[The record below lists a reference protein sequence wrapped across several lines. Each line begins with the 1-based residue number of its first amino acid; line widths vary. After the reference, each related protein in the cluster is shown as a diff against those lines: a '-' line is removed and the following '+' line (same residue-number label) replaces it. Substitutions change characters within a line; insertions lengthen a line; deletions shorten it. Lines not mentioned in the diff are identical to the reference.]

1 VPKKTTNSESKPG
14 STQVQSGAIGGPS
27 TARGVDYQLDYAVYH
42 VLALLADQL
51 RTPHQELTITIEPRA
66 LHEQGATRSDVRIA
80 SREISA
86 ELKLHPSRQDIVE
99 WLSRVAQDPSMEKHE
114 LVYALASGT
123 LMTSLS
129 AAIRLAKE
137 AGDDTEHLKLLAAH
151 ENIKDV
157 DVILQ
162 PFGATAATRLHGLA
176 LKHLPEA
183 VIQENINVRAQVLA
197 PEHANKLV
205 TALKAEFLEGMKVR
219 KTYNCRL
226 LIDQL
231 QAQGIV
237 FQAPKTFLLPD
248 VSIHCRV
255 VLAALQHCAGGLPN
269 QVVAAVAECPTSQTD
284 AILQPLIE
292 SRTLHFDGERWRLLF
307 AMPGLIQ
314 APGAAERALTS
325 LLEFINKNEDTPA
338 GRALVIDAVTLTRA
352 CFEETPKAII
362 YAFRK
367 IEKLLKRIGNKYLVL
382 ELAELTIAAATQQ
395 PRSIDDA
402 RAQAHALICG
412 CSWVNQ
418 RIDDLDAARSL
429 AKKSLELGAE
439 IGWDLNT
446 AFCFK
451 CVGRIMRMQAEKS
464 SDHRTALLTE
474 SVQSINHAINK
485 FNNVTEIG
493 PTHPE
498 IGDCYS
504 LLARTYLVAR
514 QYEDARSALRSAY
527 DLIPQNGS
535 KDHLDLL
542 ILTGDLQAAT
552 SEYDAAENTY
562 TQALELPEAADVQR
576 SEIFARGFYQRG
588 KLRESQG
595 RSSQAIADYRRA
607 GRLWLDLNEYE
618 KGAQA
623 RWQELRLSSPQE
635 KPILDEIAN
644 EESFL
649 VRVTAYDLYR
659 NRYPAPEAIGRRQQP
674 SRQQITQLLK
684 DARKEA
690 AIQYPHR

>member
-1 VPKKTTNSESKPG
+1 VPKKTTNREGKTISAEG
-14 STQVQSGAIGGPS
+14 QSGATGGPS
-27 TARGVDYQLDYAVYH
+27 TARGVDYQLNYAVYH
-42 VLALLADQL
+42 ALALLADQL
-51 RTPHQELTITIEPRA
+51 RTPHQELTITIEPRT
-66 LHEQGATRSDVRIA
+66 LHERSATRSDVRIA
-80 SREISA
+80 THGISA
-86 ELKLHPSRQDIVE
+86 ELKLHPSRQDILE
-99 WLSRVAQDPSMEKHE
+99 WLSRVAQDPSREKHE

-123 LMTSLS
+123 LLTSLS

-151 ENIKDV
+151 ENIKDI

-162 PFGATAATRLHGLA
+162 PFGATAATRLNSLA
-176 LKHLPEA
+176 LKYLPEA

-197 PEHANKLV
+197 PEHPDKLV
-205 TALKAEFLEGMKVR
+205 TALKAEFLQGMKVR

-237 FQAPKTFLLPD
+237 FQAPKAFLLPD

-269 QVVAAVAECPTSQTD
+269 EVVAAVSECAASETD
-284 AILQPLIE
+284 AILQPLID

-307 AMPGLIQ
+307 TMPGLIQ
-314 APGAAERALTS
+314 APGALERALPS
-325 LLEFINKNEDTPA
+325 LLEFINKNEATPT
-338 GRALVIDAVTLTRA
+338 GRALVPDAVTLTRA
-352 CFEETPKAII
+352 CFEQAPKAII
-362 YAFRK
+362 HAFRK

-382 ELAELTIAAATQQ
+382 ELAELTIAAAAQQ
-395 PRSIDDA
+395 PRSIEDA

-412 CSWVNQ
+412 CSWVYQ
-418 RIDDLDAARSL
+418 RIDDLAAARNL
-429 AKKSLELGAE
+429 ARKSLELGAE
-439 IGWDLNT
+439 IGWDRNT
-446 AFCFK
+446 AFCLK
-451 CVGRIMRMQAEKS
+451 CDGRIVRMQAEKS
-464 SDHRTALLTE
+464 SDHRAELLTE
-474 SVQSINHAINK
+474 SVRSINHAINQ

-514 QYEDARSALRSAY
+514 QYEDARNALRSAY

-542 ILTGDLQAAT
+542 ILTGDLQAT
-552 SEYDAAENTY
+552 TGEYDAAESTY
-562 TQALELPEAADVQR
+562 SQALELPEAADVQI

-595 RSSQAIADYRRA
+595 QASQAIADYRRA
-607 GRLWLDLNEYE
+607 ACLWLDLDEYE

-623 RWQELRLSSPQE
+623 RWQEIGLSSPKE

-659 NRYPAPEAIGRRQQP
+659 NRYPAPEAIARRQQP

-684 DARKEA
+684 DAHREV